1 MKLFKLL
8 FISLLLINLIFAS
21 DQNPTRE
28 EVSKLYVATFNR
40 APDNGGLNYWTNSSG
55 LKLSQIAQSF
65 FDQIE
70 TQTLY
75 PPETSNRDFVKAVYN
90 NLFNRDP
97 DTAGWDY
104 WEMQLN
110 ANKFSKNR
118 FIEAVI
124 NGALD
129 NENGLDKTILDNKNE
144 VGIYFA
150 DQGLN
155 DTNDAKL
162 VMLGITSSY
171 STVTYIKDKILNGEL
186 NEGIWGNNTPI
197 AYNVSVS
204 SNLSAPYVQ
213 ISLVATDKDNDTL
226 TYDLQSTY
234 EGTIGSGY
242 EYAFID
248 PGTNLLYVILKSDY
262 TNNQVILNYKA
273 TDSIAYSNEAK
284 ATINIVTTEEDN
296 GQGYINEDVSEYA
309 ATKLAYFDTQLN
321 GDFNDSTTSLPSS
334 IDLSSSMPVPGNQG
348 SQGSCVGWAS
358 AYALKSYQEKVEMGW
373 SLNSTHT
380 VFSPAYIYNQINGGV
395 DNGSYPSDALQLMID
410 KGAATW
416 AMMPYDQ
423 NDYTTQPTAAI
434 NNHAKNYKALEY
446 RRLLGTEQMKAS
458 LANRNAILIGMK
470 VYSSFYYLQGS
481 GSVYQPN
488 INSESNEGGHA
499 VTIVGYD
506 DNKYGGAFKII
517 NSWGINWGDG
527 GYFWLPYSY
536 VSDLIMVS
544 YVLTDGMNGIDTN
557 TEDDNIPEPVRTNLP
572 NLEVQSWSATYDP
585 RPNGSG
591 ELIYEILN
599 SGTGTAPSGF
609 NVNLMLSKDS
619 SFDTS
624 DIYVIYEEIPFDLN
638 VGEIAYRDENN
649 VRNFNFPQTLQ
660 AGTYYIAVWVDD
672 IDLVDELN
680 EKDNISIGDSTVQL
694 QSSLPDIYIDSWE
707 ANWTWSNGAGT
718 LQYKICND
726 GITPTTKTTW
736 DVNLMLSQTVNPSN
750 DPNAYF
756 LFSEDV
762 YNILSAGNGCSYR
775 DESLEA
781 SFNLYHDKYF
791 NNIPNGTYYMSLWVD
806 NLNEEEESNE
816 INNYS
821 TGGDLITISNYRTLK
836 NNNVT
841 SNFNGRKIKDK
852 NIKKLIVSIDKKG
865 LKRFKIENDTEEI
878 KTVKYYQKKV
888 NSKNEL
894 IFPVNK
900 KHAMPNNN

>member
-1 MKLFKLL
+1 
-8 FISLLLINLIFAS
+8 
-21 DQNPTRE
+21 
-28 EVSKLYVATFNR
+28 
-40 APDNGGLNYWTNSSG
+40 
-55 LKLSQIAQSF
+55 
-65 FDQIE
+65 
-70 TQTLY
+70 
-75 PPETSNRDFVKAVYN
+75 
-90 NLFNRDP
+90 
-97 DTAGWDY
+97 
-104 WEMQLN
+104 
-110 ANKFSKNR
+110 
-118 FIEAVI
+118 
-124 NGALD
+124 
-129 NENGLDKTILDNKNE
+129 
-144 VGIYFA
+144 
-150 DQGLN
+150 
-155 DTNDAKL
+155 
-162 VMLGITSSY
+162 
-171 STVTYIKDKILNGEL
+171 
-186 NEGIWGNNTPI
+186 
-197 AYNVSVS
+197 
-204 SNLSAPYVQ
+204 
-213 ISLVATDKDNDTL
+213 
-226 TYDLQSTY
+226 
-234 EGTIGSGY
+234 
-242 EYAFID
+242 
-248 PGTNLLYVILKSDY
+248 
-262 TNNQVILNYKA
+262 
-273 TDSIAYSNEAK
+273 
-284 ATINIVTTEEDN
+284 
-296 GQGYINEDVSEYA
+296 
-309 ATKLAYFDTQLN
+309 
-321 GDFNDSTTSLPSS
+321 
-334 IDLSSSMPVPGNQG
+334 
-348 SQGSCVGWAS
+348 
-358 AYALKSYQEKVEMGW
+358 
-373 SLNSTHT
+373 
-380 VFSPAYIYNQINGGV
+380 
-395 DNGSYPSDALQLMID
+395 
-410 KGAATW
+410 
-416 AMMPYDQ
+416 
-423 NDYTTQPTAAI
+423 
-434 NNHAKNYKALEY
+434 
-446 RRLLGTEQMKAS
+446 MKAS

-544 YVLTDGMNGIDTN
+544 YVLTDGTNGIDTN

-638 VGEIAYRDENN
+638 VGEIAYRDKNN

-791 NNIPNGTYYMSLWVD
+791 NNIPNGTYYMSLWLD